1 MGKGVHLVC
10 FVSPRFLNENN
21 IRFLPTP
28 GASFQDTSFSFKAF
42 SQAERFAC
50 SSRAFVHYRQDNEKS
65 SVNNPG
71 KVFCVCDEHAE
82 IERFLTE
89 DRPDLKPELNMIRAK
104 MKFYN
109 YQWNLHRLANPLKLE
124 FLARYSEE
132 FRNEFKMDSVIA
144 LDEGRVLV
152 MLSIKR
158 NTKMRMIS
166 HSILII
172 LVLSLLAMILERL
185 EH

>member
-1 MGKGVHLVC
+1 M
-10 FVSPRFLNENN
+10 
-21 IRFLPTP
+21 
-28 GASFQDTSFSFKAF
+28 
-42 SQAERFAC
+42 
-50 SSRAFVHYRQDNEKS
+50 S

-144 LDEGRVLV
+144 LDEGEGARYAFNKEEYQDAHDIAFDSHYFGVKFACDDTGKIGTLINYFKAGGMKYVLRVFRDKFV
-152 MLSIKR
+152 
-158 NTKMRMIS
+158 
-166 HSILII
+166 H
-172 LVLSLLAMILERL
+172 
-185 EH
+185 